1 MKEGGDS
8 MSGWLE
14 SVYTFFS
21 QIYEFFMTAFDA
33 IQSIGNTISNSYHI
47 LTDCVRML
55 PTPVIGAGLVCI
67 CIAVLFLV
75 LGR

>member
-1 MKEGGDS
+1 
-8 MSGWLE
+8 MSEWLE
-14 SVYTFFS
+14 NVYTFFS
-21 QIYEFFMTAFDA
+21 QIYEFFKMALDA
-33 IQSIGNTISNSYHI
+33 ITSLGDTISTSFHV

-55 PTPVIGAGLVCI
+55 PSPVIAAGLVCI